1 MADGL
6 VCYEGQLEIP
16 LELHSL
22 AAFRRWSLSAR
33 FPTQGRI
40 DYLDGRIEVEMSP
53 EDLFTHGVLK
63 TELVSVLSRLVR
75 ELDLGYVFTDSTR
88 VSCPAAELSV
98 EPDVVLLT
106 RAALDE
112 GRVRLVPK
120 VAQEDRFVELEG
132 APDLVVEIVSDA
144 SAGKDTQRLPAAY
157 HRAAVREFWL
167 LDARGEQLEFT
178 IWHWA
183 ASGYERAPLD
193 ADGYQQSLVLS
204 CGFRLTR
211 EADARGLWRYDLR
224 PR

>member
-16 LELHSL
+16 LQLHTL
-22 AAFRRWSLSAR
+22 VAFRRWALSEG

-40 DYLDGRIEVEMSP
+40 DYLAGRIEVEMSP

-63 TELVSVLSRLVR
+63 TELVSVLSQLARQ
-75 ELDLGYVFTDSTR
+75 LDLGYVFSDSTR

-112 GRVRLVPK
+112 GRARLVPK
-120 VAQEDRFVELEG
+120 SAQDDRFVELEG

-144 SAGKDTQRLPAAY
+144 SARKDTQRLPVAY
-157 HRAAVREFWL
+157 HRAGVREFWL
-167 LDARGEQLEFT
+167 LDARGEQLEFA

-183 ASGYERAPLD
+183 AGGYERSPID
-193 ADGYQQSLVLS
+193 ADGCQSSVVLGR
-204 CGFRLTR
+204 CFRLTR
-211 EADARGLWRYDLR
+211 EADARGLWRYDLQ
-224 PR
+224 PS